1 MVDNLELYE
10 RCYLA
15 RLFSGL
21 SSEGAA
27 LVLGIG
33 LGELI
38 AIETGICMPSHAR
51 LELMARVYGVALP
64 WLVDGKPTRIEPAL
78 DRMISYAQR
87 TGHPTS
93 ASRLKRLLQILP

>member
-1 MVDNLELYE
+1 MMDNLELYE

-21 SSEGAA
+21 SAEGAA

-38 AIETGICMPSHAR
+38 SIETGICMPAHAR
-51 LELMARVYGVALP
+51 LELMARVYGVALA
-64 WLVDGKPTRIEPAL
+64 WLVDSKPTRIAPAL
-78 DRMISYAQR
+78 DRMIGFAQR
-87 TGHPTS
+87 NGHPVS
-93 ASRLKRLLQILP
+93 ATRLKRLLQMLP

>member
-1 MVDNLELYE
+1 MIDNLELYE

-15 RLFSGL
+15 RLCSGL
-21 SSEGAA
+21 GSEGAA

-38 AIETGICMPSHAR
+38 GMETGIRTPSHAT
-51 LELMARVYGVALP
+51 LERMARVYGVALP

-78 DRMISYAQR
+78 ERKIS
-87 TGHPTS
+87 
-93 ASRLKRLLQILP
+93 